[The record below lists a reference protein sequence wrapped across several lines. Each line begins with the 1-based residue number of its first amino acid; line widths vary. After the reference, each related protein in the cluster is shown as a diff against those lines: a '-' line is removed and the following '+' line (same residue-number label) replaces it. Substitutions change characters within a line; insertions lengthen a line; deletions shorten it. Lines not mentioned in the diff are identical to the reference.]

1 MQGVTVILH
10 VKTKTGEDSFGNP
23 VYADNPENVDNV
35 LIGPAGPAYPG
46 DIAGALALT
55 GQHAAY
61 QLYVP
66 KGDSHRWDGALI
78 DFFGRRW
85 KAVGTEEQ
93 WIEELIPLEWNK
105 RVSVERYVMPEDLD
119 KTVTIIRMVDGEVSD
134 EGFPVKTE
142 KTVATCPARVT
153 YGSGEETV
161 SGVEQLNA
169 YMYTFLIPY
178 AAIDENMII
187 RYAGHEYRIKSIR
200 DYEDAHEYMLVTAE
214 RKELV

>member
-10 VKTKTGEDSFGNP
+10 VKTKTGEDSYGNP
-23 VYADNPENVDNV
+23 VYTDNPECVDNV

-93 WIEELIPLEWNK
+93 WIEDLIPLEWNK

-119 KTVTIIRMVDGEVSD
+119 
-134 EGFPVKTE
+134 EGYVWKRGRDRERGRAAECLYVHVPDPV
-142 KTVATCPARVT
+142 R
-153 YGSGEETV
+153 G
-161 SGVEQLNA
+161 
-169 YMYTFLIPY
+169 
-178 AAIDENMII
+178 D
-187 RYAGHEYRIKSIR
+187 
-200 DYEDAHEYMLVTAE
+200 
-214 RKELV
+214 